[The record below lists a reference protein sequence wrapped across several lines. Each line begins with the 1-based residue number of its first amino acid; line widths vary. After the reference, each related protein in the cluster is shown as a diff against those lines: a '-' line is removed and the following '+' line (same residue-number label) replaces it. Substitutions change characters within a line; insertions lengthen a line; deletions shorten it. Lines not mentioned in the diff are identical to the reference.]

1 MQIGRIW
8 LDSQPRFTGH
18 LTAMRLGRIAWN
30 SAAATLPAFGLQM
43 PDAHASSNSQSRAAR
58 DRPNPNTL
66 HQSAPDL
73 HLHRDQ
79 RELWRLRCGGIHLG
93 LFFLPIDVDRTG
105 ADRPFPT
112 LRSGKYKYGFHA
124 CGADP
129 PHLRLRPVLMPPCWE
144 ILIAKR
150 RD

>member
-93 LFFLPIDVDRTG
+93 LFFLLIDVDRTG
-105 ADRPFPT
+105 SVRQVQI
-112 LRSGKYKYGFHA
+112 
-124 CGADP
+124 
-129 PHLRLRPVLMPPCWE
+129 RLPRLWRGPSAFALATGPDAPVLGDPHRKKE
-144 ILIAKR
+144 RLK
-150 RD
+150 